1 MRSCVLYTLKI
12 LCEIA
17 KNKDGEQTMGKM
29 LGKIQAYWTNRAEGY
44 SQTNR
49 EELAGAQKEKWLAVL
64 KEGFPKRE
72 PSEIKVLDMGTGP
85 GFFAIILARAGY
97 QVTAVDC
104 TEEMLCKAREN
115 AGDYAGRINW
125 RQMDVQR
132 LEFADESFDVVVSR
146 NLTWDLEEPDR
157 AYAEWMRVLKTDG
170 ILLNFDANWYAHLF
184 DAGKRREYEADR
196 RRAEAHG
203 VEDHYVC
210 TDVAAMEEIAR
221 QIPLSPVKRPEWDI
235 RTLKQI
241 GARSIRTDCKIWSR
255 VWSEVEKI
263 NYASTPMFM
272 VRAVK

>member
-1 MRSCVLYTLKI
+1 
-12 LCEIA
+12 
-17 KNKDGEQTMGKM
+17 
-29 LGKIQAYWTNRAEGY
+29 
-44 SQTNR
+44 
-49 EELAGAQKEKWLAVL
+49 
-64 KEGFPKRE
+64 
-72 PSEIKVLDMGTGP
+72 
-85 GFFAIILARAGY
+85 
-97 QVTAVDC
+97 
-104 TEEMLCKAREN
+104 
-115 AGDYAGRINW
+115 
-125 RQMDVQR
+125 MDVQK

-157 AYAEWMRVLKTDG
+157 AYAEWMRVLRPGG

-184 DAGKRREYEADR
+184 DAGKREEYEADR
-196 RRAEAHG
+196 RRAEERG

-235 RTLKQI
+235 RTLKKI
-241 GARSIRTDCKIWSR
+241 GARSIRTDCRIWSR